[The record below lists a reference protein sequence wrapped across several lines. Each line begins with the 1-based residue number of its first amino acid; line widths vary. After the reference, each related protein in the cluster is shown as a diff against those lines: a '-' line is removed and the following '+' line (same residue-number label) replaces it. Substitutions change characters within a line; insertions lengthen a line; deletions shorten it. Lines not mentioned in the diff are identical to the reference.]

1 MTFLFVTVSASFAA
15 GQVEVLHYW
24 TSGGEARSVA
34 VLKTLLEKEGHN
46 WKDFAVAG
54 GAGENAATVLKT
66 RVLSGK
72 PPTAAQVK
80 GPAIQEWG
88 ETGKLAN
95 INSVAKANNWDGL
108 LPAVVSDVM
117 KYNGNYVAVPVNVHR
132 VNWLWINKEVFIKSK
147 AKVPK
152 TWNELFKAAAK
163 IEKAGF
169 LPIAHGGQAW
179 QDATVFEA
187 IVLAVGGAK
196 FYNKVFVDLLS
207 LLILAYLFLLTLLI
221 AGPFTMSCCRRF
233 PR

>member
-1 MTFLFVTVSASFAA
+1 M
-15 GQVEVLHYW
+15 
-24 TSGGEARSVA
+24 
-34 VLKTLLEKEGHN
+34 EKEGHN

-132 VNWLWINKEVFIKSK
+132 E
-147 AKVPK
+147 
-152 TWNELFKAAAK
+152 
-163 IEKAGF
+163 
-169 LPIAHGGQAW
+169 Q
-179 QDATVFEA
+179 
-187 IVLAVGGAK
+187 
-196 FYNKVFVDLLS
+196 
-207 LLILAYLFLLTLLI
+207 
-221 AGPFTMSCCRRF
+221 
-233 PR
+233 